1 MRHLEREGKEEMM
14 FKVVVSYEAEVEA
27 KDILEAV
34 NMVNNEEIVF
44 NDEYKNIHV
53 EEIKNFK

>member
-1 MRHLEREGKEEMM
+1 MM

-44 NDEYKNIHV
+44 NDEYRNIHV